1 MGTPYGI
8 SAQGLR
14 LSEGA
19 VIYFKV
25 AITHMCVNS
34 HRFSTHHRAVHPCTE
49 GAREKKDSSK
59 GFGSSWSNRV
69 AALGWVEECSSG
81 SRPSVGRAP
90 RAGCRAAGRMTRCGG
105 VLPQPPAPIKML
117 DTGPGVKRQ
126 GGRRPFHRACC
137 SP

>member
-34 HRFSTHHRAVHPCTE
+34 HRFSAHHRAVHPCTE

-59 GFGSSWSNRV
+59 GFGSSWSTGSLPSGGWRNAAPARAHRSAEPRV
-69 AALGWVEECSSG
+69 
-81 SRPSVGRAP
+81 P
-90 RAGCRAAGRMTRCGG
+90 AAGQLGE
-105 VLPQPPAPIKML
+105 
-117 DTGPGVKRQ
+117 
-126 GGRRPFHRACC
+126 
-137 SP
+137 